1 MTACKGKDCGEIIN
15 DDDRRAS
22 NNPDVL
28 WCREC
33 LLAPVFQEQ
42 GKVREAKK
50 ALDLAEEKH
59 EAAYNLSVERAA
71 EGKKYGTK
79 VSAVSNG

>member
-1 MTACKGKDCGEIIN
+1 MTACKGRNCGEIIN

-33 LLAPVFQEQ
+33 LLAPVFEAQ
-42 GKVREAKK
+42 GEVREAKK
-50 ALDLAEEKH
+50 ALALAEEKH
-59 EAAYNLSVERAA
+59 EFVYNLSVERAA

-79 VSAVSNG
+79 VSVAGNG